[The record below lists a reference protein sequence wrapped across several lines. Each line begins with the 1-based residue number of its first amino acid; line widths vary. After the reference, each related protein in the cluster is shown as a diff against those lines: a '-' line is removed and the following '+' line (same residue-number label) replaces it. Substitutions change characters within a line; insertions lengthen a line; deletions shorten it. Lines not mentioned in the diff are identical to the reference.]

1 MVEVKGLKRDT
12 KRSFV
17 PGSNSQRRKSRA
29 SISRIIPVYL
39 LTSLSN
45 QWEQKYVYR
54 SPLARLAC
62 LVRNIVKHFVK
73 RQWVEEGTFLALFEL
88 GQQEFPVPLPSQC
101 YFHSPEPLC
110 FPNEARANTAEVSW
124 MPNNNEQKVRF
135 SINLSFFFWGLKN
148 RNTPITTSFGK

>member
-29 SISRIIPVYL
+29 SMSRIIPVYL

-62 LVRNIVKHFVK
+62 LVRNIVKHFVI

-110 FPNEARANTAEVSW
+110 FPNETRANTAEVSW

-135 SINLSFFFWGLKN
+135 SINLSFFF
-148 RNTPITTSFGK
+148 